1 MQPARLSEAVALRIA
16 THSLSIAKR
25 CSVDSVTDLIPL
37 CPPPSEPAG
46 NPCRLDRF
54 SGLCLLGGRLG
65 SVQDGRTDRA
75 ELRVRRGCGRNW
87 IPLVVADGAP

>member
-37 CPPPSEPAG
+37 CPLPSA
-46 NPCRLDRF
+46 L
-54 SGLCLLGGRLG
+54 
-65 SVQDGRTDRA
+65 
-75 ELRVRRGCGRNW
+75 
-87 IPLVVADGAP
+87 